1 MISNLFEDLFVLE
14 MANNHW
20 GKIERGLKIISS
32 FAQIVRFNNVRACIK
47 LQFRQ
52 VDQFIHKD
60 FRERI
65 DIRYVK
71 KTLDTKLS
79 KADYATL
86 VKAIKAAG
94 CIPSATPFD
103 EESVDLCVELGLPI
117 IKLASSDANDWFLIE
132 RIAKT
137 RKPVIASTG
146 GSSLKDM
153 DDLVSFFDNRNIPLA
168 INHCI
173 SLYPTENHELELNQV
188 DFLRNRY
195 PNHII
200 GLSTHEYQDWTSS
213 IMIAYAKG
221 ARTFERHIDIEM
233 DGVPVSPYCSLPHQI
248 DAWFKAFNRAR
259 QMCGGS
265 GSNKRI
271 PPEREIQYLDGL
283 LRGVYAKRDLPEGHL
298 LLHESMVEDVY
309 LAVPLQKG
317 QISCR
322 ELMTGEILLRAVK
335 KDEPIFI
342 DMIEGPYNYN
352 DELKK
357 IIFSRGL

>member
-1 MISNLFEDLFVLE
+1 MISTLFEDLFVLE

-20 GKIERGLKIISS
+20 GKVERGLKIISS
-32 FAQIVRFNNVRACIK
+32 FAQIVRFNNVGACIK

-52 VDQFIHKD
+52 VDQFIHRN
-60 FRERI
+60 FRERT

-132 RIAKT
+132 KIAKM

-213 IMIAYAKG
+213 HHD
-221 ARTFERHIDIEM
+221 RLRQ
-233 DGVPVSPYCSLPHQI
+233 GV
-248 DAWFKAFNRAR
+248 R
-259 QMCGGS
+259 
-265 GSNKRI
+265 
-271 PPEREIQYLDGL
+271 
-283 LRGVYAKRDLPEGHL
+283 
-298 LLHESMVEDVY
+298 
-309 LAVPLQKG
+309 
-317 QISCR
+317 
-322 ELMTGEILLRAVK
+322 
-335 KDEPIFI
+335 
-342 DMIEGPYNYN
+342 
-352 DELKK
+352 
-357 IIFSRGL
+357 